1 MCLILQRDMQRDM
14 PPEKRDIRP
23 KIGTLAPGHL
33 ARAPPYGGLS
43 RCPLAGHQGG
53 HTRSGQGH
61 PGPRPVRPRP
71 ALRWCFDMKIQTRLG
86 RPLGEVSQALLS
98 AARQGPAPMATLA
111 MRAQVGYD
119 VARFKVPAL
128 ARCGALVAL
137 NDERPRV
144 YALPGQSSQHDAFV
158 LLCECFWGSS
168 DGA

>member
-1 MCLILQRDMQRDM
+1 
-14 PPEKRDIRP
+14 
-23 KIGTLAPGHL
+23 
-33 ARAPPYGGLS
+33 
-43 RCPLAGHQGG
+43 
-53 HTRSGQGH
+53 
-61 PGPRPVRPRP
+61 
-71 ALRWCFDMKIQTRLG
+71 MKLQTRVG

-137 NDERPRV
+137 NDERPRL
-144 YALPGQSSQHDAFV
+144 YALPEIEAAMETADPFV
-158 LLCECFWGSS
+158 MLTQFFWEAA

>member
-1 MCLILQRDMQRDM
+1 
-14 PPEKRDIRP
+14 
-23 KIGTLAPGHL
+23 
-33 ARAPPYGGLS
+33 
-43 RCPLAGHQGG
+43 
-53 HTRSGQGH
+53 
-61 PGPRPVRPRP
+61 
-71 ALRWCFDMKIQTRLG
+71 MKLQTRVG
-86 RPLGEVSQALLS
+86 RPLGEVSQALLV

-144 YALPGQSSQHDAFV
+144 YALPEPQTHAEALDRLVQ
-158 LLCECFWGSS
+158 CFWGAN